1 MCTGSLR
8 RKFSFCTLV
17 VGVVVTGGAILLTSG
32 CADFLALALVRA
44 PNQTWS
50 PEAVPP
56 TPTGVLNALGV
67 ARELRIEVGPPD
79 ASLSVWIVDPSK
91 PARAQSREPLGSVE
105 PLGSAEPRGTILVL
119 HGLYSRKEM
128 MLGIGK
134 DLAAAGYRAVLVDFR
149 GQGLSSGEWLT
160 FGAVETND
168 LTQVLDHLDEQGML
182 VGPVGVYG
190 TSYGGGVGIQF
201 AGADARVKAVVAIAP
216 FQSLDEVYP
225 PLVRP
230 EWPLAKVFLSDALL
244 GEALERA
251 AEFAEFDRSQADAL
265 GAMSQTSAHVMLVHG
280 KLDTVVPYEQSVALA
295 AAGGDRA
302 KLVTLDWADHTTIMV
317 YQHGALMGETLAWFE
332 KWMRE

>member
-8 RKFSFCTLV
+8 ENFVFRRFV
-17 VGVVVTGGAILLTSG
+17 VGAVGAITLGAAAVFMSG

-56 TPTGVLNALGV
+56 TPTGVLDALGV
-67 ARELRIEVGPPD
+67 ATELRIEVGPPD
-79 ASLSVWIVDPSK
+79 ASLSVWIVDPPTK
-91 PARAQSREPLGSVE
+91 AATARLGEALPLV
-105 PLGSAEPRGTILVL
+105 EPRGTILVL
-119 HGLYSRKEM
+119 HGLYSRKEL

-134 DLAAAGYRAVLVDFR
+134 DLAAASYRAVLVDFR
-149 GQGLSSGEWLT
+149 GQGMSSGEWLT
-160 FGAVETND
+160 FGAVETDD
-168 LTQVLDHLDEQGML
+168 LTQVLDNLDEQGLL
-182 VGPVGVYG
+182 VGPVGAYG
-190 TSYGGGVGIQF
+190 TSYGGGVGIQL

-251 AEFAEFDRSQADAL
+251 SEFAEFDRSQADAL
-265 GAMSQTSAHVMLVHG
+265 DAMSQTNAHVMLVHG

-317 YQHGALMGETLAWFE
+317 YQHGELMSETLAWFDE
-332 KWMRE
+332 WMNE